1 MVCIHKVLYYA
12 CDKFFFSTHNTYF
25 TGPNWSNI
33 VKIHWRFQRHF
44 LRYLL
49 MLVRLDIA
57 FFSVRFVFL
66 IASKNRFTQYLLYF
80 QTFTFSPISSLLCRC
95 RECVVICLN
104 PSDPLSIA
112 LPQAQH
118 SILAS
123 IFSVDARWFCPN
135 IRIPR
140 GGNANETQE
149 AQKTGYQSQ
158 KYTSCVLCDQRSI
171 LLSNKYVHIHISIG
185 ECVSACMCAKMPIAM

>member
-104 PSDPLSIA
+104 PLSIA

-140 GGNANETQE
+140 GGMRMRHRRRKKLGIKAKSIQAVYCATKE
-149 AQKTGYQSQ
+149 ASFYQTNT
-158 KYTSCVLCDQRSI
+158 YIYIYL
-171 LLSNKYVHIHISIG
+171 
-185 ECVSACMCAKMPIAM
+185 